1 MFGDGTVLVISVPLA
16 GGITDTTSDNAL
28 ATLRSR
34 VLPATLGKVQ
44 GISYAVGGDTAG
56 NHDFDVQLGART
68 PLVLCFILGL
78 AFLLLMAAFRSVAI
92 PAMSICLNLLSVG
105 AAFGLMTWIFQDGHL
120 EGALGFT
127 AYGGITSWLPL
138 FMFVLLFG
146 LSMDYHVFILSRIR
160 ELRLRGASAK
170 EAIADGI
177 ASSAGVVTSAAAI
190 MVAVFSIFATLSIIE
205 FKVFGVAMAAAVLI
219 DATVVRGVLLP
230 AGLAL
235 LGERAWWPG
244 GKRTVE
250 QAPRFVQDKRKQH
263 RSGGQLWIRPA
274 DDCDGP
280 RSFG

>member
-1 MFGDGTVLVISVPLA
+1 
-16 GGITDTTSDNAL
+16 
-28 ATLRSR
+28 
-34 VLPATLGKVQ
+34 
-44 GISYAVGGDTAG
+44 
-56 NHDFDVQLGART
+56 
-68 PLVLCFILGL
+68 
-78 AFLLLMAAFRSVAI
+78 
-92 PAMSICLNLLSVG
+92 
-105 AAFGLMTWIFQDGHL
+105 
-120 EGALGFT
+120 
-127 AYGGITSWLPL
+127 
-138 FMFVLLFG
+138 MFVLLFG

-244 GKRTVE
+244 GKRTVDRRHGSFRTSE
-250 QAPRFVQDKRKQH
+250 NSTAAEV
-263 RSGGQLWIRPA
+263 
-274 DDCDGP
+274 
-280 RSFG
+280 SFGSGQRMIATVREVSDKNC